1 MSLLTAPIV
10 KNGEI
15 LAEVYFVFLTKV
27 LEQTSKIFS
36 TKLRP
41 QCKNWRNSYEVRQIL
56 VIFCKLVALILD

>member
-1 MSLLTAPIV
+1 MSLLTARIV
-10 KNGEI
+10 KNGDI

-56 VIFCKLVALILD
+56 VIFCLKLFVLL